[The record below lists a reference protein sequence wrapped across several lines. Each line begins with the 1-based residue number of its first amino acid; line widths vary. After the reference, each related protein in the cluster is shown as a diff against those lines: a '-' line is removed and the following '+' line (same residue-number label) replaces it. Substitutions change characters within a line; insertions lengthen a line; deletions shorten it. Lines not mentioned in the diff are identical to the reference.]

1 MKQTIKELIAVLSVF
16 FLLIVAWYGSYLP
29 MRKAQIYIGTLKNMQ
44 TNPVTSLADLENRI
58 SVPLNYPSP
67 VGQEELV
74 RNMASSV
81 LGFVQQINDATSTAD
96 LINFLEKYFDP
107 LIATGKG
114 MSFSQDVY
122 LMGIINEIAYTK
134 TGNTQYL
141 SDAQKYYTKAVEI
154 GPNRP
159 QGLYG
164 LFDVYNIEKNIPAA
178 KAIGEKILH
187 NWPTDKNIAMT
198 MSLLSSIASTTTTT
212 TITTTTVK

>member
-1 MKQTIKELIAVLSVF
+1 MKQTIKELTAVISVA
-16 FLLIVAWYGSYLP
+16 FLLFVAWYGSYLP

-44 TNPVTSLADLENRI
+44 TNPITSLTDLENRL

-81 LGFVQQINDATSTAD
+81 LGFVQQTNDATSTAQ
-96 LINFLEKYFDP
+96 LINFTEKYFDP
-107 LIATGKG
+107 LIARGKG

-134 TGNTQYL
+134 TGNPKYL
-141 SDAQKYYTKAVEI
+141 SDAQRYYTEAVEI

-187 NWPTDKNIAMT
+187 NWPMDKNVAMT
-198 MSLLSSIASTTTTT
+198 MSLLSSATSTATITATTTA
-212 TITTTTVK
+212 K